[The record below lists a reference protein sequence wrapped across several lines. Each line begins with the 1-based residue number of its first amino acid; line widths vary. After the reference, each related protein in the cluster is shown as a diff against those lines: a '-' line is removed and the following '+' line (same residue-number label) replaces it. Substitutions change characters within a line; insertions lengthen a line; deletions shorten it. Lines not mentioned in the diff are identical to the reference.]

1 MVLGLG
7 LAGVPMNAYGVTS
20 AELQQQ
26 LDAASEQLNK
36 LYSQAE
42 QAGYDLHSVQSDL
55 EATKESI
62 VQTEAEIEEE
72 QAQLVELQKELGV
85 LATNQYKGGSLNL
98 FSLLFN
104 ADSFDSLVSSMRY
117 ADKAAEHQQGVI
129 SQSKELQQSLAE
141 KKASLE
147 ADRDKQEKLVAEQKV
162 KADAASAAASDAQ
175 AYYNQLSDEVKAKI
189 REEQEA
195 AREKA
200 RQEAEEARKKA
211 ELEAQQQAQQGGSNS
226 SGGGS
231 SQSGSGGSSQGGS
244 GSGNTGSGSTGG
256 GSTAGG
262 STGSGSTGGGS
273 HTTSSAART
282 MVNRAWGII
291 GSGYSYS
298 GYKWT
303 GDPNTSWFTCSG
315 VIDYALG
322 LGTNSNSPESLY
334 AAVGS
339 NLTTDRSK
347 LAYGDLVFFR
357 HAGRT
362 PGHVG
367 IYIGNDQMIDSIP
380 GSGVGTRDL
389 DYIGGFI
396 GGGPIV

>member
-1 MVLGLG
+1 
-7 LAGVPMNAYGVTS
+7 
-20 AELQQQ
+20 
-26 LDAASEQLNK
+26 
-36 LYSQAE
+36 
-42 QAGYDLHSVQSDL
+42 
-55 EATKESI
+55 
-62 VQTEAEIEEE
+62 
-72 QAQLVELQKELGV
+72 
-85 LATNQYKGGSLNL
+85 
-98 FSLLFN
+98 
-104 ADSFDSLVSSMRY
+104 
-117 ADKAAEHQQGVI
+117 
-129 SQSKELQQSLAE
+129 
-141 KKASLE
+141 
-147 ADRDKQEKLVAEQKV
+147 
-162 KADAASAAASDAQ
+162 
-175 AYYNQLSDEVKAKI
+175 
-189 REEQEA
+189 
-195 AREKA
+195 
-200 RQEAEEARKKA
+200 
-211 ELEAQQQAQQGGSNS
+211 
-226 SGGGS
+226 
-231 SQSGSGGSSQGGS
+231 
-244 GSGNTGSGSTGG
+244 
-256 GSTAGG
+256 
-262 STGSGSTGGGS
+262 
-273 HTTSSAART
+273 

-380 GSGVGTRDL
+380 GAGVGTRDL